1 MANATITI
9 IKNTCRKALLTL
21 KVLRSHSAPLTST
34 LLNVGHGQAK
44 NLLDSVDSAHF
55 IDAKALLQLY
65 DCLTVSMQ
73 SQVLIYDTAET

>member
-21 KVLRSHSAPLTST
+21 TST
-34 LLNVGHGQAK
+34 LRNVGHGQAK
-44 NLLDSVDSAHF
+44 NLLDSVDLAHF
-55 IDAKALLQLY
+55 NDAKASLQLY
-65 DCLTVSMQ
+65 DCVTVSMQ